1 MKWSLKTR
9 LTLWMTLV
17 MTICIM
23 AGFAWIH
30 FGLKSI
36 LNSKNELFLAN
47 KADELLAA
55 VKDNEAGGLEALE
68 AEIKREAETYESDG
82 LILVLRKKAT
92 IEVVPNSPENIELA
106 NKLESTISSPSTK
119 PVQVQINDQIFMHY
133 RIAINEYD
141 HLDLILSL
149 QETRLILSQFDRRA
163 LLGGLTF
170 LAVAMAGGYYF
181 TIQALRPVAASIQT
195 ARTLKPDQLS
205 IRLPLTGTGD
215 EIDELATTIN
225 GLLDRLSAYHAQ
237 IIRFTAD
244 ASHELRG
251 PMGAMRAIVE
261 VALQRQRSVPEYQ
274 EILETLGE
282 QCDKLTLMVDAL
294 LLLARADAGQ
304 VRLSLKEV
312 DFKAI
317 AMEIHELYQP
327 LAEESQVDLKI
338 QIHQPALLMADEQRL
353 RQLVSNLVDN
363 SIKFNHPGG
372 IVAMKLN
379 HAKDS
384 FELIV
389 EDDGIGVSDEQIGMI
404 FDRFYQADSARTY
417 KGSGLGLS
425 ICKWICEAHGGSIH
439 AERKIPAGMRVTA
452 RIPAVHHLP

>member
-9 LTLWMTLV
+9 LTIWMTLV
-17 MTICIM
+17 MSICIM

-36 LNSKNELFLAN
+36 LNSKNEVFLTN

-55 VKDNEAGGLEALE
+55 LKDDDSGGLEALE
-68 AEIKREAETYESDG
+68 SEIKREAETYESDG
-82 LILVLRKKAT
+82 LILILHKLSKL
-92 IEVVPNSPENIELA
+92 EVVPDLPANFELA
-106 NKLESTISSPSTK
+106 KHLESIPLSSSIK
-119 PVQVQINDQIFMHY
+119 PVPIQLGGQDFMYY
-133 RIAINEYD
+133 RITIDESYY
-141 HLDLILSL
+141 LDLILSL
-149 QETRLILSQFDRRA
+149 QDTRLILAQFDRRA

-195 ARTLKPDQLS
+195 ARTLKPDQMAT
-205 IRLPLTGTGD
+205 RLPLSGTGD

-251 PMGAMRAIVE
+251 PMGAIRAIVE
-261 VALQRQRSVPEYQ
+261 VALQKPRSQSEYQ
-274 EILETLGE
+274 DILETLGE
-282 QCDKLTLMVDAL
+282 QCDKLTLLVDAL

-304 VRLSLKEV
+304 VRLNLKPV
-312 DFKAI
+312 DFKSVAS
-317 AMEIHELYQP
+317 EIFELYQP
-327 LAEESQVDLKI
+327 LAEENYVDL
-338 QIHQPALLMADEQRL
+338 QLNACQPYILKADEQRL

-363 SIKFNHPGG
+363 AIKFNRPGG
-372 IVAMKLN
+372 IVSIALKSDQRNL
-379 HAKDS
+379 
-384 FELIV
+384 ELIV
-389 EDDGIGVSDEQIGMI
+389 EDDGIGVSDEQINMI
-404 FDRFYQADSARTY
+404 FNRFYQADSARSF

-425 ICKWICEAHGGSIH
+425 ICQWICDAHGGSIH
-439 AERKIPAGMRVTA
+439 AERKIPSGMRVTA
-452 RIPAVHHLP
+452 KIPVI